1 MELTVVTLY
10 FVLVALLGGT
20 AFVFFESR
28 TWEDLRKYRNVRHL
42 VLAGIAGFV
51 WFLLYSEWGFPN
63 LVVAFIAG
71 WFAPT
76 FLESF
81 VKRVKKSE

>member
-1 MELTVVTLY
+1 LSVVVLY
-10 FVLVALLGGT
+10 FVLVALLGGL

-28 TWEDLRKYRNVRHL
+28 SWQDLRRYRNVRHL

-51 WFLLYSEWGFPN
+51 WYLFHTEWGFPN
-63 LVVAFIAG
+63 AVACFIAG

-81 VKRVKKSE
+81 VRRVRPPEK